1 MSALKIPAGGGR
13 HAGTGV
19 VKPFSRRA
27 HQRMVALMP
36 KIGIPSCGSSF
47 SVTAVV
53 FVEGKRGEASF

>member
-1 MSALKIPAGGGR
+1 
-13 HAGTGV
+13 V

-27 HQRMVALMP
+27 YQRMVALMP